1 MSILNWKIFKLVEPE
16 DYVYNVDETSLLSD
30 MNKSISSLLSV
41 IDMENNIML
50 SSGVNL
56 V

>member
-1 MSILNWKIFKLVEPE
+1 MSILNWKIFRLIDSE
-16 DYVYNVDETSLLSD
+16 DFIYNVDESSLLAE

-50 SSGVNL
+50 STGL
-56 V
+56 